1 MNTYF
6 NIRYEFDK
14 KLVWNRIASQ
24 VKAEKSDYICVADGV
39 VLNIANRKPE
49 YLRVINGGMFSI
61 CDSGYVPLYLKW
73 IYGVRYEQYCGA
85 QILLVQGNT
94 V

>member
-24 VKAEKSDYICVADGV
+24 VKAEKSDYIW
-39 VLNIANRKPE
+39 LTE
-49 YLRVINGGMFSI
+49 WY
-61 CDSGYVPLYLKW
+61 
-73 IYGVRYEQYCGA
+73 
-85 QILLVQGNT
+85 
-94 V
+94 

>member
-24 VKAEKSDYICVADGV
+24 VKAEKSDYICVA
-39 VLNIANRKPE
+39 
-49 YLRVINGGMFSI
+49 GG
-61 CDSGYVPLYLKW
+61 GGLTEWY
-73 IYGVRYEQYCGA
+73 
-85 QILLVQGNT
+85 
-94 V
+94 

>member
-49 YLRVINGGMFSI
+49 YLRECSLFATAGMCRSI
-61 CDSGYVPLYLKW
+61 
-73 IYGVRYEQYCGA
+73 
-85 QILLVQGNT
+85 
-94 V
+94 

>member
-24 VKAEKSDYICVADGV
+24 VKAEKSVWLTEWY
-39 VLNIANRKPE
+39 
-49 YLRVINGGMFSI
+49 
-61 CDSGYVPLYLKW
+61 
-73 IYGVRYEQYCGA
+73 
-85 QILLVQGNT
+85 
-94 V
+94 

>member
-39 VLNIANRKPE
+39 VLNMYSCDDVYIKNK
-49 YLRVINGGMFSI
+49 FSI
-61 CDSGYVPLYLKW
+61 TD
-73 IYGVRYEQYCGA
+73 
-85 QILLVQGNT
+85 
-94 V
+94 

>member
-61 CDSGYVPLYLKW
+61 CDSGGMSNTV
-73 IYGVRYEQYCGA
+73 GRRYSK
-85 QILLVQGNT
+85 ILLVQGNT

>member
-49 YLRVINGGMFSI
+49 G
-61 CDSGYVPLYLKW
+61 D
-73 IYGVRYEQYCGA
+73 
-85 QILLVQGNT
+85 
-94 V
+94 